1 MAVVKINDKIRYN
14 SRITTLE
21 ELDKEGLIEYEE
33 CNNYYSRRTASGV
46 TTKYFA
52 NLKEDN
58 SIGWEIGKT
67 AYLSRTGQKDKIG
80 KRAKL
85 INSEGLE
92 ITKDAINTFN
102 YGRYPLANDHW
113 NTANH
118 LGTLA
123 EHRYLKTVA
132 NYYHVN
138 KLFNEDIK
146 RYIEREAITATN

>member
-1 MAVVKINDKIRYN
+1 MAVVKINDKVRYN
-14 SRITTLE
+14 GRITTIE

-33 CNNYYSRRTASGV
+33 CNNFYSSRTASGT

-52 NLKEDN
+52 NIKEAGT
-58 SIGWEIGKT
+58 GWEIGKT

-113 NTANH
+113 NQANH
-118 LGTLA
+118 LGTMA
-123 EHRYLKTVA
+123 EHRYLKTIA
-132 NYYHVN
+132 NYYQIN
-138 KLFNEDIK
+138 KLTNEDIK
-146 RYIEREAITATN
+146 RYIEKELITASI

>member
-1 MAVVKINDKIRYN
+1 MAIVKINDKVRYN
-14 SRITTLE
+14 GRITTIE

-33 CNNYYSRRTASGV
+33 CNNFYSSRTASGT

-52 NLKEDN
+52 NIKEDGT
-58 SIGWEIGKT
+58 GWEIGKT

-113 NTANH
+113 NIANH

-123 EHRYLKTVA
+123 EHRYLKTIA
-132 NYYHVN
+132 NYYSVS
-138 KLFNEDIK
+138 KLSNEDIK
-146 RYIEREAITATN
+146 RYIEKELITASN